1 MGAMLRAA
9 PALLALAVSAAG
21 QSMPAE
27 MREALAA
34 EFHFTPADI
43 GKVESGRPVAK
54 MASTGRPDDV
64 RMGGAILIKV
74 SSVAF
79 IKAFR
84 DVERFQKS
92 DEVIQTG
99 TFSMPPVAA
108 DIAGFQFPDLT
119 KASVAACHP
128 GACAYKLPADIIQD
142 LRTKIDWNAPD
153 ANAQA
158 QALVHQIWIARLN
171 GYERNGDSALS
182 VYYDTPSPFSVAEG
196 LHSLLAGETRLASR
210 FPGLMRY
217 AENYP
222 ADKPPDTDSLFY
234 WQEAAFGLKHVV
246 RSEHMI
252 VQEAPAPEGP
262 HYAVITKMLF
272 ASHYFRAGFEFDY
285 VYPVRTA
292 SGAPAVFFV
301 AAQRS
306 YVDGM
311 TGVKGAVVRRI
322 AESRSP
328 ATLETNL
335 QLSKQRL
342 EHP

>member
-1 MGAMLRAA
+1 MRSVL
-9 PALLALAVSAAG
+9 ALLALAVSAAA

-27 MREALAA
+27 MREALTA

-43 GKVESGRPVAK
+43 AKVESGRPVAK
-54 MASTGRPDDV
+54 IASTGRPDDV

-74 SSVAF
+74 SSASF

-84 DVERFQKS
+84 DVETFQKS
-92 DEVIQTG
+92 GDVIQTG

-119 KASVAACHP
+119 RASIAACHP
-128 GACAYKLPADIIQD
+128 GNCAYKLPADIMQD
-142 LRTKIDWNAPD
+142 LRTKVDWTSPD
-153 ANAQA
+153 ANVQA
-158 QALVHQIWIARLN
+158 QALVHQIWIARVN
-171 GYERNGDSALS
+171 GYERNGDAALA
-182 VYYDTPSPFSVAEG
+182 VYYDTPSPFSVADG

-210 FPGLMRY
+210 FPDLVRY
-217 AENYP
+217 AVNYP
-222 ADKPPDTDSLFY
+222 ADKPPNTDSLFY

-252 VQEAPAPEGP
+252 LQEVPAPEGS

-272 ASHYFRAGFEFDY
+272 ASHYFRAGFEFNY
-285 VYPVRTA
+285 VYPVKTA
-292 SGAPAVFFV
+292 SGAPAVFWV

-311 TGVKGAVVRRI
+311 TGVKGAVLRRI

-328 ATLETNL
+328 STLETNL
-335 QLSKQRL
+335 QLAKQRL